1 MVSALSNHVDNL
13 MGEIHKTKCKD
24 CGCCLKYRRVQT
36 NLIKYECLSCSNL
49 NLKKLNEG
57 LKKIFK
63 NTFKFSINE
72 INKFFLFLRKG
83 VILMNLW
90 MIGNKLMKQHYLKRK
105 KLEQLRFR
113 RYYIRGLQ
121 ARKRICKDFEIRN

>member
-24 CGCCLKYRRVQT
+24 CGCCLKYRRVEG
-36 NLIKYECLSCSNL
+36 NLIKYECLSCNNL

-63 NTFKFSINE
+63 NTFKFSIND

-90 MIGNKLMKQHYLKRK
+90 MIGNKLMKQHYLKK
-105 KLEQLRFR
+105 KK
-113 RYYIRGLQ
+113 IRATQIQKILHKGVTSTKKNL
-121 ARKRICKDFEIRN
+121 